1 MPVINL
7 LPLNSKLSFTD
18 QSWKLSACRQ
28 TLQTDAMFSLVS
40 RGRWRGITEELL
52 PLVPVLSFL
61 FCFGGTGDSGM
72 GVGHSVALSSKFC
85 DTKGLLLVTQFTV
98 PCLPAASY
106 WLINQL

>member
-72 GVGHSVALSSKFC
+72 GVGHSVALSLKQV
-85 DTKGLLLVTQFTV
+85 L
-98 PCLPAASY
+98 
-106 WLINQL
+106 